1 MDTDTVLQY
10 RHELEQLARRL
21 CRNPHDAED
30 VTQNALMKAVNGLDG
45 FRGEATVKTWLHRI
59 TTNECLM
66 MRRKKIPGSLDEMSE
81 AGAAPYEPADPS
93 RAPDELALVSE
104 TQAEVL
110 SALDVLPERYRNTVM
125 LVDGCGMSY
134 EDVAAATD
142 TSVPAVRSTLY
153 RARKALRQ
161 ALSDV
166 DFT

>member
-30 VTQNALMKAVNGLDG
+30 VTQNALMKAVTGLDG

-66 MRRKKIPGSLDEMSE
+66 MRRKKTPGSLDQMSE
-81 AGAAPYEPADPS
+81 AGTVPYEPPDPS

-110 SALDVLPERYRNTVM
+110 SALDVLPGRYRNTVM

-142 TSVPAVRSTLY
+142 SSVAAVRSTLY

-161 ALSDV
+161 ALADV